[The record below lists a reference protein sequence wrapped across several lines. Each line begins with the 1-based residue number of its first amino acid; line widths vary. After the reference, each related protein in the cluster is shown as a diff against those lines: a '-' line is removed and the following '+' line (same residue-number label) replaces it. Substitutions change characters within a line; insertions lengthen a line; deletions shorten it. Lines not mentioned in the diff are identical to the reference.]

1 MANDGRC
8 NYNNGDH
15 NDVQNPPSTL
25 EQLLTV
31 QAQLLRTMQQI
42 LAQMQDVNQLLQS
55 MEARPSSG
63 KRKSNTQDD
72 DGPISKIN
80 ATGKQYP
87 ITRKVLRQLKQR
99 QRVSIVNRLVIL
111 PIDALLDVSVPPPQP
126 TNFKCWESEWTKV

>member
-8 NYNNGDH
+8 NCNNGDH

-31 QAQLLRTMQQI
+31 QAQLLQTMQQI
-42 LAQMQDVNQLLQS
+42 LVQMQDIKQLWQS
-55 MEARPSSG
+55 MEARPSSR

-80 ATGKQYP
+80 ATEKAVPNHKEGSMLAKATTTCFNCGQVGHFANRCP
-87 ITRKVLRQLKQR
+87 ARRQC
-99 QRVSIVNRLVIL
+99 
-111 PIDALLDVSVPPPQP
+111 P
-126 TNFKCWESEWTKV
+126 THTPTPTTYKS

>member
-1 MANDGRC
+1 MANDERC
-8 NYNNGDH
+8 NCNNGDH
-15 NDVQNPPSTL
+15 NDIQNPPSTL

-80 ATGKQYP
+80 ATGKEAP
-87 ITRKVLRQLKQR
+87 NHKEGSTSAKATTMFSFVD
-99 QRVSIVNRLVIL
+99 RLVIL
-111 PIDALLDVSVPPPQP
+111 PIDALLGVSVLHLHP
-126 TNFKCWESEWTKV
+126 TPTTYKF